1 MADQFDEF
9 MEEVQTDIRHE
20 QFMTLW
26 KKYGKLA
33 MVGVGAVVACVALWS
48 MWSSYQLKQQLLV
61 SQQYVMAQDLIANGK
76 PEEAL
81 RQMAL
86 VSDTNHK
93 VYALLAQFSK
103 AALLTEGPTKDLA
116 KAQEIYE
123 SIAKGSADPMYKD
136 LALLQLVRVRMDA
149 LPESATQAQY
159 EELLKVLENL
169 TMNESSWRHFAMELK
184 AVLLYKL
191 NKITEATHVFV
202 DLAQDTK
209 TPESMRM
216 RVRLMAQNLTSMA
229 GTKQSS

>member
-1 MADQFDEF
+1 
-9 MEEVQTDIRHE
+9 
-20 QFMTLW
+20 
-26 KKYGKLA
+26 
-33 MVGVGAVVACVALWS
+33 
-48 MWSSYQLKQQLLV
+48 
-61 SQQYVMAQDLIANGK
+61 
-76 PEEAL
+76 
-81 RQMAL
+81 
-86 VSDTNHK
+86 
-93 VYALLAQFSK
+93 
-103 AALLTEGPTKDLA
+103 
-116 KAQEIYE
+116 
-123 SIAKGSADPMYKD
+123 MYKD